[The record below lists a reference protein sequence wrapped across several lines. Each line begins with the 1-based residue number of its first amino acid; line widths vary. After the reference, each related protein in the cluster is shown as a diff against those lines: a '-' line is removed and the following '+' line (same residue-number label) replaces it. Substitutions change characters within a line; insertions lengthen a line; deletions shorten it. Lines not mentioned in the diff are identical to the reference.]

1 MREILKHPVMRWIM
15 IVGAIVLVVVIY
27 AFGFSVTDVSFETVR
42 DEQRL
47 TQLTRILRALAHPDI
62 FEYDK
67 VEQNI
72 DVPFHLPCP
81 EGGAPAVSVD
91 SSGAYI
97 VVNPPCAGPE
107 DVVSIEGFG
116 FTPETSGPV
125 NFITQS
131 GATLQLGNFTADSK
145 GNFSITA
152 ILPNRQPVEEAQTVR
167 ATGRQNVGAPRFSGT
182 AKLVFEKI
190 VETVF
195 LALLATTFGAI
206 LAVPLSF
213 LAAQNIMSEIRSPL
227 TSISLTL
234 LGWPLGI
241 FLGATIAAQIGSLAG
256 SIFSDTAFVVNGV
269 AIGSLAVGLA
279 TVTTLPRKAEE
290 TSGTSARV
298 MRGLGTVLVGI
309 VGIAALYAI
318 AYGMLL
324 LGDALVELLGPLGF
338 FGNFVYQ
345 LGDSLRMLTPVIAA
359 FIAGG
364 ALGSLGGRL
373 GQQASDQLDY
383 RTVKA
388 INFVVAALAGAALFA
403 LIGAAIDW
411 FYQILDI
418 MRTFVIPAA
427 VGAIGGALLTL
438 RVDPRQPLPIGYWIY
453 FVIRTIL
460 NGIRSVE
467 PLIMVIV
474 FVVWVGIGPFAGA
487 LALALHTV
495 AALGKLFS
503 EQVES
508 IAPGPL
514 EAVQATGANQVQIIR
529 YAVIPQVI
537 PPYISFLMY
546 RWDINV
552 RMSTIIGFAGGG
564 GIGFLLQ
571 QNIRLL
577 DYRAAAAAMLAIAIV
592 VASMDYISSA
602 IRQRFV

>member
-1 MREILKHPVMRWIM
+1 VREFLKHPAMRWIM
-15 IVGAIVLVVVIY
+15 IVGAIVLVVVVY

-72 DVPFHLPCP
+72 DVAFHLPCP
-81 EGGAPAVSVD
+81 EGGAAAVSVD
-91 SSGAYI
+91 ARGAYI
-97 VVNPPCAGPE
+97 IVSPACAGPE
-107 DVVSIEGFG
+107 DIVTIEGFG
-116 FTPETSGPV
+116 FTPETGGPV
-125 NFITQS
+125 NFLTQS
-131 GATLQLGNFTADSK
+131 GATLQLGNFTSDEQGS
-145 GNFSITA
+145 FSITA
-152 ILPNRQPVEEAQTVR
+152 KLPNRQPIEEAQTIR
-167 ATGRQNVGAPRFSGT
+167 ATGRQNVGAPRFSPT

-195 LALLATTFGAI
+195 LALLATTFGAV

-213 LAAQNIMSEIRSPL
+213 LAAQNIMSEIKSPL

-241 FLGATIAAQIGSLAG
+241 FLGATVAAQIGSFAE
-256 SIFSDTAFVVNGV
+256 SIFSDTAFVINGV
-269 AIGSLAVGLA
+269 ALWSLAIGLA
-279 TVTTLPRKAEE
+279 TVTTIPRE
-290 TSGTSARV
+290 TEQVSGVSSRLV
-298 MRGLGTVLVGI
+298 RGVGTVLIGI
-309 VGIAALYAI
+309 VGIVVLYLV

-324 LGDALVELLGPLGF
+324 LGDAIADPLGPLGF
-338 FGNFVYQ
+338 LGNFVYQ
-345 LGDSLRMLTPVIAA
+345 LGDSLRMLTPVFAA
-359 FIAGG
+359 LIAGG
-364 ALGSLGGRL
+364 ALGSFGGRL
-373 GQQASDQLDY
+373 GQRASDQLEY
-383 RTVKA
+383 RTVKL
-388 INFVVAALAGAALFA
+388 INLVVAALAGAALFA
-403 LIGAAIDW
+403 LVGAVVDW

-427 VGAIGGALLTL
+427 LGAIGGALLTL

-508 IAPGPL
+508 ISPGPL
-514 EAVQATGANQVQIIR
+514 EAVQATGANQVQTIR
-529 YAVIPQVI
+529 YAVIPQVV